1 MLSERLRGPCGGPGE
16 FEEEAALRWAV
27 DFVTPRLAPLRE
39 WEGLGPAQLS
49 VSLCPKLHSQVCAH
63 KQDVSVLVMDS
74 SASVVWV

>member
-1 MLSERLRGPCGGPGE
+1 MLSERLRDPCGGPGE

-49 VSLCPKLHSQVCAH
+49 VS
-63 KQDVSVLVMDS
+63 VS
-74 SASVVWV
+74 